1 MGLGLGRG
9 VGVQAPRICEVPDG
23 SRFST
28 VPASFSRRRLDTKSS
43 GAAGAVRLALLAGA
57 ARLALLLPPLP
68 LLAAGGLGCSGS
80 GRSLVRVIQNPGMW
94 V

>member
-9 VGVQAPRICEVPDG
+9 VGVQEPRICEVPDG

-28 VPASFSRRRLDTKSS
+28 VPASFSRRRLDTKS
-43 GAAGAVRLALLAGA
+43 GAAAGAG
-57 ARLALLLPPLP
+57 RLALLLPPLP

-80 GRSLVRVIQNPGMW
+80 GRSLVRVIQNPGM
-94 V
+94 